1 MKTTATIKR
10 QVQKIRQVA
19 IRGIIGV
26 LERHE
31 VTELS
36 CVETEDCPVVQE
48 YYCEDD
54 NLTLDSIRLT
64 GVTGV
69 EFFCSNNYDNDWI
82 DASVINTDTLID
94 IWEWLLCNED
104 YFFEDYD
111 K

>member
-1 MKTTATIKR
+1 MKTTATIKK

-36 CVETEDCPVVQE
+36 CVEEGDCPVVKE
-48 YYCEDD
+48 CYREDD
-54 NLTLDSIRLT
+54 NMTLDSIRLT
-64 GVTGV
+64 GVKGV
-69 EFFCSNNYDNDWI
+69 EFFCSNNYDDDWV
-82 DASVINTDTLID
+82 DALVVNTDTLID

-104 YFFEDYD
+104 DLFEYD
-111 K
+111 N